1 MRGQP
6 GGPRG
11 PPTQADAEADGKRGK
26 KHCNLRDN
34 RDSAGF
40 FSLGALYIF
49 SGFNPFLAELFCP
62 SRNWGSESASVSL
75 CFFPPKSVGVEC
87 FFVFF
92 FCSAA
97 FWVFFS
103 FFSSFPCVSLG
114 LLCVFWC
121 LAGFEG
127 LPGKAERGTD
137 PGGRR
142 SWHSRSHAVFK

>member
-49 SGFNPFLAELFCP
+49 SGFNPFLAEFFCP

-75 CFFPPKSVGVEC
+75 CFSPLRAWEWSV

-92 FCSAA
+92 LLCCLLG
-97 FWVFFS
+97 VFS

-142 SWHSRSHAVFK
+142 SWHSRSHGVFK